1 MNTINRDINR
11 ELDTLIDRYFEGE
24 TTLAEEKRL
33 RLLLAT
39 SASREPKVEEA
50 RAVMGI
56 FAMARRQSGFAAIP
70 GKSAGMVKAAVSPK
84 TESANVKAAAR
95 RKRGAVWSTI
105 AAAASIAVLLGFAF
119 VLSNIGKSGEGN
131 VRTAH
136 EIGQRHSDTINL
148 MAEIARGGHVSGTRS
163 LAVVNRAET
172 DDEVA
177 AVLKLE
183 LGYMA
188 EAERSVDKAVEDE
201 FNSFSSLLE

>member
-1 MNTINRDINR
+1 MNTVYRDINH
-11 ELDTLIDRYFEGE
+11 ELDMLIDRYFEGE
-24 TTLAEEKRL
+24 TTLAEENRL

-50 RAVMGI
+50 RAVMGV
-56 FAMARRQSGFAAIP
+56 FAVARKHDALTAKRAVASKVATAP
-70 GKSAGMVKAAVSPK
+70 GVKMVNGTTDK
-84 TESANVKAAAR
+84 R
-95 RKRGAVWSTI
+95 RKRGAIWSTI
-105 AAAASIAVLLGFAF
+105 AAAASIAVLLGFAI

-136 EIGQRHSDTINL
+136 EIGHGHGDTINL
-148 MAEIARGGHVSGTRS
+148 MAEIATGGNITGTRS
-163 LAVVNRAET
+163 LAVVNRVET

>member
-1 MNTINRDINR
+1 MNTVYRDINH

-24 TTLAEEKRL
+24 TTLAEENRL

-39 SASREPKVEEA
+39 SASSEPKVEEA
-50 RAVMGI
+50 RAVMGV
-56 FAMARRQSGFAAIP
+56 FAMARKQDALTAKRAVASKVATAP
-70 GKSAGMVKAAVSPK
+70 GMKVVNGTMDK
-84 TESANVKAAAR
+84 R
-95 RKRGAVWSTI
+95 RKRSAIWSTI
-105 AAAASIAVLLGFAF
+105 AAAASIAVLLGFAI

-136 EIGQRHSDTINL
+136 EIGQGHGDTINL

-163 LAVVNRAET
+163 LAVVNKVET

-201 FNSFSSLLE
+201 FGSFSSLLE